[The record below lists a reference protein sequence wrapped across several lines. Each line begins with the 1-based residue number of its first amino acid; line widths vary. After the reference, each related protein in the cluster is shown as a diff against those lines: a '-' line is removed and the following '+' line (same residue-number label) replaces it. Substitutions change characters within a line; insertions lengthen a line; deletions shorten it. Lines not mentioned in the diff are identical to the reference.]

1 MALLDSP
8 KRGRPKKDDAMGL
21 LTLRLPQ
28 ALVGEID
35 AYSAALQQQLPG
47 LNITRA
53 DAVRQ
58 LIAVGLKVE
67 QERFKKEES
76 L

>member
-8 KRGRPKKDDAMGL
+8 KRGRPKKDDAMGAL
-21 LTLRLPQ
+21 ALRLPQ
-28 ALVGEID
+28 TLVGEID
-35 AYSAALQQQLPG
+35 AYSAALQEQLPG

-67 QERFKKEES
+67 QERFQKEES

>member
-8 KRGRPKKDDAMGL
+8 KRGRPKKDDAMGAL
-21 LTLRLPQ
+21 ALRLPQ
-28 ALVGEID
+28 TLVGEID
-35 AYSAALQQQLPG
+35 AYSAALQEQLPG

>member
-8 KRGRPKKDDAMGL
+8 KRGRPKKDDAMGAL
-21 LTLRLPQ
+21 ALRLPQ
-28 ALVGEID
+28 TLVEEID
-35 AYSAALQQQLPG
+35 AYSAALQEQLPG

-58 LIAVGLKVE
+58 LIAMGLKVE
-67 QERFKKEES
+67 QERLNKERS

>member
-1 MALLDSP
+1 MTLLDSP
-8 KRGRPKKDDAMGL
+8 KRGRPRKDDAMGAL
-21 LTLRLPQ
+21 ALRLPQ
-28 ALVGEID
+28 TLVADID
-35 AYSAALQQQLPG
+35 AYATALQEQLPG

-67 QERFKKEES
+67 QERFRQEVS

>member
-8 KRGRPKKDDAMGL
+8 KRGRPKKDDAMGAL
-21 LTLRLPQ
+21 ALRLPQ
-28 ALVGEID
+28 TLVEEID
-35 AYSAALQQQLPG
+35 AYSAALQEQLPG

-58 LIAVGLKVE
+58 LIAMGLKVE
-67 QERFKKEES
+67 QERLNKKRS